1 MGETL
6 TGISLLAY
14 FLTGFAIFSYSCA
27 KLDSKLVLGLAVLAT
42 IGLYLLGPNPFLF
55 GMILATGWYLL
66 NMGVEK
72 FFPIID

>member
-1 MGETL
+1 
-6 TGISLLAY
+6 
-14 FLTGFAIFSYSCA
+14 
-27 KLDSKLVLGLAVLAT
+27 VLGLAVLAT